1 MFTLQQ
7 AQEAEA
13 FANSHKCSG
22 ISGPRSEV
30 FSLGFDDKW
39 GLKVYSLSLHSAGAE
54 RWTTIDCD
62 LVYTK
67 QGLCRVLGY

>member
-13 FANSHKCSG
+13 FANSHKCSA

-30 FSLGFDDKW
+30 FALGIEGKY
-39 GLKVYSLSLHSAGAE
+39 GLKVYSLSLHSSGAE

-67 QGLCRVLGY
+67 QGLSRVLGY